1 MPVRGILT
9 KVNTCIRILTQTMAT
24 SRGPDNS
31 VRIAISGTQ
40 STQNWANIFRC
51 QLTTSGSISQADL
64 DTWTAA
70 FAAAYKSNL
79 ASQQTSQVTY
89 VLAKAVL
96 YTPGG
101 GALVSTATMTGSGT
115 SGGTNVSDISASI
128 CLSWLS
134 TVYWRG
140 GKPRSYMP
148 GVSTAQVTNNYQV
161 TPTTITGYGT
171 AAAAFRTAI
180 NALTAT
186 SITGTSLG
194 FVSFNSGNA
203 PRGTPLFFAFSGVKI
218 HGRLATQR
226 RRLGRWLN

>member
-1 MPVRGILT
+1 
-9 KVNTCIRILTQTMAT
+9 MAT

-31 VRIAISGTQ
+31 IRIAISGTQ
-40 STQNWANIFRC
+40 GTQNWANIFRC
-51 QLTTSGSISQADL
+51 QLSTSGTITQADL

-79 ASQQTSQVTY
+79 ASSMTAQVSF
-89 VLAKAVL
+89 VLAKCVL
-96 YTPGG
+96 YAPGG
-101 GALVSTATMTGSGT
+101 GALVSTAAMTGAGT
-115 SGGTNVSDISASI
+115 SGGTNVSDLSASL

-140 GKPRSYMP
+140 GKPRTYLP

-161 TPTTITGYGT
+161 ASTTITGTG
-171 AAAAFRTAI
+171 AAAASFRTAI
-180 NALTAT
+180 NALTAGT
-186 SITGTSLG
+186 ITGTVLG

-203 PRGTPLFFAFSGVKI
+203 PRGTPLFFPFSGVKL